1 MQIYLNCSPEKN
13 VLYCGT
19 VVQQKTNIFN
29 SWSSPSC
36 YKKCCKAKI
45 KFPRTDIQNYFS
57 KALTWSKKSGKI
69 AEKDLHLWTE
79 NTTLPANLGFFKD
92 LFLYLSN
99 YCILNYIGE
108 VLSHFSLLTLITKIL
123 RNRSRREITQW
134 WRIVCLQWVSLPFV
148 LFQSA
153 SVLLRNDSVWL
164 WNGCGF
170 LWLTWFRFVSHY
182 FVCFVLLFFV

>member
-1 MQIYLNCSPEKN
+1 MLSKKAQKKISNCSKCTTVHSVRSQFSNLMSLLLLHIHYTLYSTRGSMQIYINCSPEKN

-29 SWSSPSC
+29 SWSSPYC

-99 YCILNYIGE
+99 Y
-108 VLSHFSLLTLITKIL
+108 T
-123 RNRSRREITQW
+123 
-134 WRIVCLQWVSLPFV
+134 
-148 LFQSA
+148 
-153 SVLLRNDSVWL
+153 
-164 WNGCGF
+164 
-170 LWLTWFRFVSHY
+170 
-182 FVCFVLLFFV
+182 